1 MVGEFPGEQGEDCLT
16 LNVWTPELVGARPV
30 LVWLHG
36 GAFLRGSGASTLYH
50 GFRLATRGDVVLVTI
65 NYRLG
70 VLGFLAHP
78 ELADPDAGGAIGN
91 WGLLDQV
98 AALRWV
104 RDNIA
109 AFGGDPQNVTIFG
122 QSAGGMSVAA
132 LLAVP
137 AAQGLFH
144 RAIVQSGPPRAMPA
158 ERAEEMAAKLLGEL
172 GVGAVADL
180 RRVPVTALLK
190 AEASLYAQRPRT
202 PLTLTPVVDGAVLQ
216 ADPLKAIADG
226 AAADVPLLIGT
237 NRDEFKL
244 FMRPPPRQQP
254 PDEEALRR
262 RIERIFRAAD
272 VHLDAL
278 ETIESYRAIRR
289 SAGPIDRSPRAVVSD
304 RERPLVPRGLDPCRR
319 GARGAPAP
327 DLQLPVHMGVAGDAR
342 CARGLSCPGAALR
355 LRHASLARRRPV
367 RWRLSGRRRAE
378 RADDGRLVDVCT
390 NRRPWLAGIRRRT
403 PGDDGVRRREQSER
417 FAARRGTRALG
428 RGLAATPSK

>member
-1 MVGEFPGEQGEDCLT
+1 MPDRPSASFGCGTPQPLEPWTGVRSATRYGLWASQNPPDSTWWGEFPGEQGEDCLT

-104 RDNIA
+104 CDNIA
-109 AFGGDPQNVTIFG
+109 AFGGDSQNVTIFG

-158 ERAEEMAAKLLGEL
+158 ERAAEMAAKLLGEL
-172 GVGAVADL
+172 GVAAVADL
-180 RRVPVTALLK
+180 RRRAGHRPAQGGGVTGTLS
-190 AEASLYAQRPRT
+190 AS
-202 PLTLTPVVDGAVLQ
+202 VL
-216 ADPLKAIADG
+216 
-226 AAADVPLLIGT
+226 
-237 NRDEFKL
+237 
-244 FMRPPPRQQP
+244 
-254 PDEEALRR
+254 
-262 RIERIFRAAD
+262 
-272 VHLDAL
+272 H
-278 ETIESYRAIRR
+278 S
-289 SAGPIDRSPRAVVSD
+289 
-304 RERPLVPRGLDPCRR
+304 
-319 GARGAPAP
+319 
-327 DLQLPVHMGVAGDAR
+327 H
-342 CARGLSCPGAALR
+342 
-355 LRHASLARRRPV
+355 
-367 RWRLSGRRRAE
+367 
-378 RADDGRLVDVCT
+378 
-390 NRRPWLAGIRRRT
+390 
-403 PGDDGVRRREQSER
+403 
-417 FAARRGTRALG
+417 
-428 RGLAATPSK
+428 